1 MKIAVIR
8 MDCSYRKGGA
18 ERFAANLCKA
28 LADMGHHVWVI
39 AETFDPTIHP
49 DLVHVPVKVN
59 HTTSSS
65 RGNSFHR
72 NSQQALASLDPHAV
86 LALSRSFP
94 SDAFRVSDPL
104 HRFWMKIRYPGKLH
118 RFLQQLNPR
127 HRTILKLESAILN
140 PANTRMIITNSQL
153 SKTLIREYYHYPAEC
168 IHVVYNGVDL
178 QQFQPAPDRS
188 PSESDK
194 NIQLLFVGQD
204 FKRKGLAAVIDAL
217 GLVREGGFTPSLRVI
232 GRDDSTPYRKQA
244 ARLGIADQVAFEG
257 ASPNIHAAYQAA
269 DLFVFP
275 TLYDP
280 FANVCLEALACGL
293 PVLTTTTNGSS
304 EIVTEGEDG
313 YVVDGSAGDLASRLA
328 EKINDF
334 CKLAADRRRQM
345 RVHARNKAERFTTR
359 ENAQAIVDLFL
370 TKPEKP

>member
-1 MKIAVIR
+1 MKLAVIR
-8 MDCSYRKGGA
+8 MECSYRKGGA
-18 ERFAANLCKA
+18 ERYAANLCKA
-28 LADMGHHVWVI
+28 LAEMGHHVWVI

-49 DLVHVPVKVN
+49 DLIHVAVEVN

-72 NSQQALASLDPHAV
+72 NSQQALATLDPDAV

-118 RFLQQLNPR
+118 RFLQELNPR
-127 HRTILKLESAILN
+127 HRTILQLESAILD

-153 SKTLIREYYHYPAEC
+153 SKNLIREYYSFPAER
-168 IHVVYNGVDL
+168 IHVIYNGVDL
-178 QQFQPAPDRS
+178 ERFQPAPAAENGG
-188 PSESDK
+188 PL
-194 NIQLLFVGQD
+194 QLLFVGQD

-217 GLVREGGFTPSLRVI
+217 ARVRDAGFTCQLRVI

-244 ARLGIADQVAFEG
+244 ARLGITDQVAFEG
-257 ASPNIHAAYQAA
+257 PSRDIHTAYQAA

-328 EKINDF
+328 EKINGF
-334 CKLAADRRRQM
+334 CKLALDRRREM
-345 RVHARNKAERFTTR
+345 RVHARIKAERFTTR
-359 ENAQAIVDLFL
+359 ENAQAIVNLFL
-370 TKPEKP
+370 TKPGKP